1 MRPLPNWDLILMK
14 FNAKLLPPLAL
25 VGALALV
32 PVTASSFAAADT
44 TNYQELEKFMSVY
57 ERVKANYVEKVDDHT
72 LIKGAIDGML
82 AALDPHSSY
91 VEGADFDQLKT
102 TTDGNYGGLGLTV
115 SMEDGV
121 VKVIAPT
128 EDTPAWRAG
137 VKSGDYITHINGEF
151 MNGITLDQA
160 VEKMKGAPGTPVKIT
175 IVRPGRDKPLDL
187 TIVRERIELRPVKWE
202 IKEGV
207 GYINIDTFTGN
218 VGEQVKSALLS
229 IDKATGGH
237 PIGYVVDLRSNPGGL
252 LDQAVDVA
260 DDFLE
265 SGEVVSQRGRT
276 KDDIERY
283 YARPGDM
290 AHGLPVIVLTD
301 AGTASASEIVA
312 GALQDHRRALIMGEK
327 SFGKGSV
334 QTVVQTGPDAAL
346 RLTTARYY
354 TPSGRSVQAGGIQ
367 PVIEVPQLT
376 DPDYKNRRFI
386 READLR
392 KHLLAQSKVDDKLL
406 ETDTTPDPRFS
417 AKAED
422 LKKQGIKDFQLH
434 YALNT
439 LKRLAGQAPANVA
452 GGSASKKS
460 R

>member
-1 MRPLPNWDLILMK
+1 MRLNT
-14 FNAKLLPPLAL
+14 KLLPSIAL

-32 PVTASSFAAADT
+32 PVTASSFAATDT

-57 ERVKANYVEKVDDHT
+57 ERVKANYVEPVDDHT

-82 AALDPHSSY
+82 SALDPHSSY
-91 VEGADFDQLKT
+91 VEASDFDQLKT
-102 TTDGNYGGLGLTV
+102 TTEGNYGGLGLTV
-115 SMEDGV
+115 SIEDGA

-137 VKSGDYITHINGEF
+137 IKAGDYITHINGELVYGL
-151 MNGITLDQA
+151 NLDEA
-160 VEKMKGAPGTPVKIT
+160 VAKMRGEPGTSISLT
-175 IVRPGRDKPLDL
+175 IVRPGRDKPLD
-187 TIVRERIELRPVKWE
+187 VSMKRERIELRPVKWE
-202 IKEGV
+202 IKDGV
-207 GYINIDTFTGN
+207 GYLNINTFTGN
-218 VGEQVKSALLS
+218 VGDQTKAALVA

-237 PIGYVVDLRSNPGGL
+237 PLGYVVDLRSNPGGL

-260 DDFLE
+260 DDFLD
-265 SGEVVSQRGRT
+265 SGEIVSQRGRT

-290 AHGLPVIVLTD
+290 AHALPVIVLTD

-312 GALQDHRRALIMGEK
+312 GALQDHRRALVMGEK

-334 QTVVQTGPDAAL
+334 QTVVQTGPESAL

-354 TPSGRSVQAGGIQ
+354 TPSGRSVQAGGIE
-367 PVIEVPQLT
+367 PDVAVPQLT
-376 DPDYKNRRFI
+376 DPDYKDRKVV

-392 KHLLAQSKVDDKLL
+392 RHLLAQAKVEDKLL
-406 ETDTTPDPRFS
+406 EADDNPDPRFT
-417 AKAED
+417 AKPEE
-422 LKKQGIKDFQLH
+422 LEKKGIKDFQLY

-439 LKRLAGQAPANVA
+439 IKRLAAPAYIA
-452 GGSASKKS
+452 SAAPAKKTH
-460 R
+460 

>member
-1 MRPLPNWDLILMK
+1 
-14 FNAKLLPPLAL
+14 
-25 VGALALV
+25 
-32 PVTASSFAAADT
+32 
-44 TNYQELEKFMSVY
+44 
-57 ERVKANYVEKVDDHT
+57 
-72 LIKGAIDGML
+72 
-82 AALDPHSSY
+82 
-91 VEGADFDQLKT
+91 
-102 TTDGNYGGLGLTV
+102 
-115 SMEDGV
+115 
-121 VKVIAPT
+121 
-128 EDTPAWRAG
+128 
-137 VKSGDYITHINGEF
+137 
-151 MNGITLDQA
+151 
-160 VEKMKGAPGTPVKIT
+160 
-175 IVRPGRDKPLDL
+175 
-187 TIVRERIELRPVKWE
+187 
-202 IKEGV
+202 
-207 GYINIDTFTGN
+207 
-218 VGEQVKSALLS
+218 
-229 IDKATGGH
+229 
-237 PIGYVVDLRSNPGGL
+237 
-252 LDQAVDVA
+252 
-260 DDFLE
+260 
-265 SGEVVSQRGRT
+265 
-276 KDDIERY
+276 
-283 YARPGDM
+283 
-290 AHGLPVIVLTD
+290 
-301 AGTASASEIVA
+301 
-312 GALQDHRRALIMGEK
+312 MGEK

-367 PVIEVPQLT
+367 PDIEVPQLT

>member
-1 MRPLPNWDLILMK
+1 MK
-14 FNAKLLPPLAL
+14 SIARLLPPLAL

-32 PVTASSFAAADT
+32 PVTTSSFAAADT
-44 TNYQELEKFMSVY
+44 TSYQELEKFMSVY
-57 ERVKANYVEKVDDHT
+57 ERVKANYVDKVDDHT

-91 VEGADFDQLKT
+91 VEASDFDQLKT

-115 SMEDGV
+115 SIEDGA
-121 VKVIAPT
+121 VKVVAPT
-128 EDTPAWRAG
+128 EDTPAWKAG
-137 VKSGDYITHINGEF
+137 IKAGDYITHINGELVYGL
-151 MNGITLDQA
+151 NLDEA
-160 VEKMKGAPGTPVKIT
+160 VEKMRGAPGTPIKLT
-175 IVRPGRDKPLDL
+175 IVRPGRDKPFDVSM
-187 TIVRERIELRPVKWE
+187 VRERIELRPVKWE
-202 IKEGV
+202 IKDGI
-207 GYINIDTFTGN
+207 GYININTFSGN
-218 VGEQVKSALLS
+218 VGEQTKAALVA

-237 PIGYVVDLRSNPGGL
+237 PLGYVVDLRDNPGGL

-265 SGEVVSQRGRT
+265 GGEIVSQRGRD

-290 AHGLPVIVLTD
+290 AHGLPVIVLVD

-312 GALQDHRRALIMGEK
+312 GALQDHRRALIMGET

-334 QTVVQTGPDAAL
+334 QTVVQTGPDSAL

-354 TPSGRSVQAGGIQ
+354 TPSGRSVQAGGIE
-367 PVIEVPQLT
+367 PDVMVPQLS
-376 DPDYKNRRFI
+376 DPDYKDRRVV

-392 KHLLAQSKVDDKLL
+392 RHLLAQAKVEDKLL
-406 ETDTTPDPRFS
+406 EADDTPDPRFMMTAAS
-417 AKAED
+417 LE
-422 LKKQGIKDFQLH
+422 KQGIKDFQLY

-439 LKRLAGQAPANVA
+439 IKRLAKPVSIA
-452 GGSASKKS
+452 SAEPIKKP

>member
-1 MRPLPNWDLILMK
+1 MPAPTEFRTRLMK
-14 FNAKLLPPLAL
+14 LNAKLLPPLAL

-32 PVTASSFAAADT
+32 PVTATSFAAADT

-57 ERVKANYVEKVDDHT
+57 ERVKANYVEPVDDHT

-91 VEGADFDQLKT
+91 AEASDFDQLKA
-102 TTDGNYGGLGLTV
+102 TTDGNYGGLGLSV
-115 SMEDGV
+115 SIEDGA
-121 VKVIAPT
+121 VKVVAPT
-128 EDTPAWRAG
+128 EDTPAWKAG
-137 VKSGDYITHINGEF
+137 IKAGDYITHINGELVY
-151 MNGITLDQA
+151 GLQLDEA
-160 VEKMKGAPGTPVKIT
+160 VSKMRGEPGSPIKLT
-175 IVRPGRDKPLDL
+175 IVRPGRDKPFDVSM
-187 TIVRERIELRPVKWE
+187 VRERIELRPVKWE
-202 IKEGV
+202 IKEGI
-207 GYINIDTFTGN
+207 GYININTFSGN
-218 VGEQVKSALLS
+218 VGDQTKAALVA

-237 PIGYVVDLRSNPGGL
+237 PLGYVVDLRSNPGGL

-260 DDFLE
+260 DDFLD
-265 SGEVVSQRGRT
+265 SGEIVSQRGRE

-327 SFGKGSV
+327 TFGKGSV
-334 QTVVQTGPDAAL
+334 QTVVQTGPESAL

-367 PVIEVPQLT
+367 PDIAVPQLT
-376 DPDYKNRRFI
+376 DSDYKDRVII

-392 KHLLAQSKVDDKLL
+392 HHLLAQSKVDDKLL
-406 ETDTTPDPRFS
+406 EGDDSPDPRFT
-417 AKAED
+417 AKPDE
-422 LKKQGIKDFQLH
+422 LEKKGIKDFQLY
-434 YALNT
+434 YAMNT
-439 LKRLAGQAPANVA
+439 LKRLGAPVA
-452 GGSASKKS
+452 VASATQVKKAH
-460 R
+460 